1 MKTLLFCC
9 LAISSAFSI
18 ASGAEENDAFA
29 KANQEYA
36 AGNFRDA
43 IASYESLL
51 KAGEF
56 SAAVFYDLGN
66 AHFRAGDS
74 GKAILNYER
83 ALALEP
89 HHPEAE
95 ANLRLVRDKARAL
108 ELKRSPTERIT
119 LQGTA
124 TQYTVAAAIAF
135 WIVLFSLAGIFFSR
149 RRSPALVGALILSLF
164 VAGCAGFG
172 LYSVE
177 SGSEGRDLAIVV
189 AKGTEARLATAD
201 SSGTVLALPP
211 GSEVKIL
218 STRGD
223 WVYASLPNDLLGW
236 IPAQS
241 AERVR
246 L

>member
-1 MKTLLFCC
+1 MKTLLI
-9 LAISSAFSI
+9 LTAAILSVVVANAQS
-18 ASGAEENDAFA
+18 DAFA
-29 KANQEYA
+29 KANQKYA
-36 AGNFRDA
+36 AGNFREA
-43 IASYESLL
+43 IASYESLV

-108 ELKRSPTERIT
+108 ELKRSPIERIT
-119 LQGTA
+119 FQGTA
-124 TQYTVAAAIAF
+124 TQFTAAAAIAF
-135 WIVLFSLAGIFFSR
+135 WIALFSLTGIFFSR
-149 RRSPALVGALILSLF
+149 RRSPALIGALILSLL
-164 VAGCAGFG
+164 VAGCAGFA
-172 LYSVE
+172 LYSIE
-177 SGSEGRDLAIVV
+177 TGGEGRDLAIVI

-211 GSEVKIL
+211 GSEVKVL

-223 WVYASLPNDLLGW
+223 WVYAALPNDLLGW